1 MSSESM
7 TSSDAGP
14 SGISVETQATSEAFS
29 TTEAIH
35 PPKTTAVTHMGTLS
49 TAWEAHS
56 SAPAVSET
64 ATGTS
69 PIETSP
75 TGGTTMAVTPTPGFA
90 GTTEPQTQPKSS
102 LAPQPQ
108 ETITSQHTTSATE
121 EITVPSEVSTG
132 TRSGVSRTVFIS
144 RSGTSIPVPTRAT
157 VSPGIPMGIN
167 TRLSASPV
175 MAESSPIAMATETIP
190 PEAISQGMLA
200 WGTLATALEPHTL
213 SAVTQGSPPSDVTT
227 SMDRRS
233 EGVSLSSPS
242 SEQDVGSPSSLV
254 PLHAMT
260 SSSAV
265 SSTLPASSPFPS
277 DSVTSPLTAGLPRT
291 HITWGTSSEGVT
303 SSPSGLSQT
312 SVDVWTPSEVSTTT
326 EAIHPSENT
335 AVTHKGTLSSPW
347 ESRSSAPAGS
357 EIATRMSPIKTSSLD
372 GDATASTPTPGLSGT
387 TEPETQPQSSMAPEP
402 QETGTFPHTVSATE
416 DMSISSKVSTESSAG
431 ASRTDVMFSSRTST
445 PGPVQLTVSP
455 DILTE
460 INTRLSTSP
469 VKAESEPITMATE
482 TGPPGTTSQGT
493 LAWDTSDTP
502 SGAQTHSAVTQG
514 SPHSEMTT
522 SGDRVSED
530 ESPASPSSEQDISSP
545 SSLVPSSQVM
555 SLTSSVSP
563 TLPASSPFPSD
574 SVTSPLTAGLPRTHI
589 TWGTSSEGVNSSPSG
604 LSQTSV
610 EIWATPEAST
620 TTNTM
625 PPSENTAVSQVGTLG
640 TSRESHSSAPAG
652 SESATGTSLVKTS
665 SLDGDTMVSTPMPDL
680 SATTEIKAQSMSSQ
694 APEPRETGTSR
705 HTSSAPEE
713 ITVLS
718 ELSTGNSAEAS
729 RTAVISPS
737 RTSIPGPGRPTLS
750 PDIPT
755 GINNRL
761 SISPVIAESSPI
773 SNTTK
778 TVPRPTTSQG
788 SIAWDS
794 SATASWT
801 EMHSVVTQSSPH
813 SDGTTSVDRVSE
825 AMSRRSPSTEQD
837 IRSPSSLE
845 PFHAMTSASAV
856 SPTLPATSP
865 SPPASVT
872 SPLTLSLLRTWGMSS
887 ESMTSSDAGPSGIS
901 VETQATSEAFSTTE
915 AIHPPKTTAV
925 THMGTLSTAWEAH
938 SSAPAVSETAT
949 GTSPIETSPTGGTT
963 MAVTPTPGFSGTTEP
978 QTQPKSSLA
987 PQPQETITS
996 QHTTSATE
1004 EITVPFEVSTGT
1016 RSGVSRTVFISRSG
1030 TSIPVPTRATVSP
1043 GIPMGINTRL
1053 SASPVMA
1060 ESSPI
1065 AMATETIPPEAIS
1078 QGMLAWGTLATALEP
1093 HTLSAVTQ
1101 GSPPSDVTTSMDR
1114 RSEGVSLSS
1123 PSSEQDVGSPSSLVP
1138 LHAMT
1143 SSSAVSST
1151 LPASSPFPSDSVTSP
1166 LTAGLPRTHITWGTS
1181 SEGVTS
1187 SPSGLS
1193 QTSVDVW
1200 TPSEVSTTTEAIHP
1214 SENTA
1219 VTHKGTLSS
1228 PWESRSSAPAG
1239 SEIATRMSPIKTSSL
1254 DGDATASTPTP
1265 GLSGTTE
1272 PETQPQS
1279 SMAPE
1284 PQETGTFPHTVSA
1297 TEDMSIS
1304 SKVSTESSAG
1314 ASRTDVMFSSRTSTP
1329 GPVQLTVSPDIL
1341 TEINTRLST
1350 SPVKAE
1356 SEPITMATETGP
1368 PGTTSQGTLAW
1379 DTSDT
1384 PSGAQTHSAV
1394 TQGSPHSEMTTS
1406 GDRVSEDESPA
1417 SPSSEQDISSPSSL
1431 VPSSQVMSLTS
1442 SVSPTLPASSP
1453 FPSDS
1458 VTSPLTAGLPRTHIT
1473 WGTSSEGVNSS
1484 PSGLSQTSVEIWAT
1498 PEASTTTNTMPPSE
1512 NTAVSQVGTLGTS
1525 RESHSSAPAG
1535 SESATGTS
1543 LVKTSSLDGDTMV
1556 STPMPDL
1563 SATTE
1568 IKAQSMSSQA
1578 PEPRETGT
1586 SRHTSSAPEEITVL
1600 SELSTGNS
1608 AEASRTAVISP
1619 SRTSIPGPGRPTLS
1633 PDIPTGINNRLSIS
1647 PVIAE
1652 SSPISNT
1659 TKTVPRPT
1667 TSQGSIA
1674 WDSSATASWTEMHSV
1689 VTQSS
1694 PHSDGTTSV
1703 DRVSEAM
1710 SRRSPSTEQ
1719 DIRSPSSLEPFH
1731 AMTSASA
1738 VSPTLPATSPS
1749 PPASVTSP
1757 LTLSLLRTWG
1767 MSSESMT
1774 SSDAGPS
1781 GISVETQA
1789 TSEAFST
1796 TEAIHPPKT
1805 TAVTHMGTL
1814 STAWEAHSSAP
1825 AVSETATGTSPI
1837 ETSPTG
1843 GTTMA
1848 VTPTPGF
1855 SGTTEPQTQP
1865 KSSLAPQPQ
1874 ETITSQHTTSATEE
1888 ITVPFEVST
1897 GTRSG
1902 VSRTVFISRSG
1913 TSIPVPTR
1921 ATVSPGIPMG
1931 INTRLSASPVMA
1943 ESSPIA
1949 MATETIP
1956 PEAISQGMLAWGT
1969 LATALEPHTLS
1980 AVTQGSPPSDV
1991 TTSMDRRSEGVS
2003 LSSPSSE
2010 QDVGSPS
2017 SLVPLHAMTS
2027 SSAVSSTLPASSPF
2041 PSDSVT
2047 SPLTAG
2053 LPRTHIT
2060 WGTSSEGV
2068 TSSPSGLSQTSVDV
2082 WTPSEVSTTTE
2093 AIHPSENTAVTHKGT
2108 LSSPWESRSS
2118 APAGSEIATRMS
2130 PIKTSSLDGD
2140 ATASTPTPG
2149 LSGTTEP
2156 ETQPQSSMAPEPQ
2169 ETGTFPHTVSA
2180 TEDMSISSKVSTE
2193 SSAGA
2198 SRTDVMFSSRTS
2210 TPGPVQLTV
2219 SPDILTE
2226 INTRLSTSP
2235 VKAESEPITM
2245 ATETGPPGT
2254 TSQGTLAW
2262 DTSDTP
2268 SGAQTHSAVT
2278 QGSPHSEMTTSGDRV
2293 SEDESPASPSSEQDI
2308 SSPSSLVPSSQVM
2321 SLTSS
2326 VSPTLPAS
2334 SPFPSDSVTSPLT
2347 AGLPRTHITWGTSSE
2362 GVNSSPSGL
2371 SQTSVEIWATPEAST
2386 TTNTMP
2392 PSENTAVSQVG
2403 TLGTSRESHSSAPAG
2418 SESATGTSLVKTSSL
2433 DGDTMVSTP
2442 MPDLSATTEIKA
2454 QSMSSQAPE
2463 PRETGTS
2470 RHTSSAPE
2478 EITVLSELSTG
2489 NSAEASRTAV
2499 ISPSRTSIPGPG
2511 RPTLSPDIPTGINN
2525 RLSISP
2531 VIAESSP
2538 ISNTTKTVPRPT
2550 TSQGSIAWDS
2560 SATASWTEMHS
2571 VVTQSSP
2578 HSDGTT
2584 SVDRVSEAMSRRS
2597 PSTEQDI
2604 RSPSSLEPFHAM
2616 TSASAVSPTLPATS
2630 PSPPASVTSPLT
2642 LSLLRTWGMSSE
2654 SMTSSDAGPSGI
2666 SVETQAT
2673 SEAFSTTEAIHP
2685 PKTTAVTHMGT
2696 LSTAWEAH
2704 SSAPAVS
2711 ETATGTSPIETSPTG
2726 GTTMAVTP
2734 MPRSSGTRETETQSK
2749 SSKVPEP
2756 WETGT
2761 SPYTSSASGDIS
2773 IASKFSTGTSAEASR
2788 TDIMFPS
2795 RASTPGLVQLTMSP
2809 DFPTE
2814 INTML
2819 STSPVMVESEPISM
2833 ATETVPPGAISQDTV
2848 AWGTSATASAAQT
2861 HSAVTQDSP
2870 LSEMTT
2876 SVDRGSE
2883 DESPTSLSSEQD
2895 ISSPSSLVPF
2905 PAMTWSSAVSS
2916 TLPTISPSP
2925 VPVTSPLAPGL
2936 LTHSMRDMSSKGVTS
2951 SSSVLTSTL
2960 VDIQTTSEASTTT
2973 EASHLPE
2980 NTAVTHVGTLTSAWE
2995 SYALASAVSETAI
3008 GTSPVETSSFDV
3020 DATASTTMPELLG
3033 TTETEIQ
3040 SVSSL
3045 APEPRATIMAQHTSS
3060 TPEEITVPSKVS
3072 TVPNADV
3079 PRIPIMS
3086 PSKTSIPGLVQPTMS
3101 PHFSTGIT
3109 TRLSTS
3115 SIMAESAPINLA
3127 TETVPLGATSQGTV
3141 AWDTSPTA
3149 LGAQTHS
3156 AVTQGS
3162 PHSAVTSSVDR
3173 GSEGESRVSP
3183 SSERDI
3189 SSPSSL
3195 VSLPAMTS
3203 SSGVSPMLPP
3213 RSFSPVPGTS
3223 PLTPGLLKI
3232 LSTWSTSSEGVISS
3246 PSGLSQ
3252 TSVEIWATPEAST
3265 TTRSIHLPE
3274 NTAVTHVGTLSYAL
3288 ELHSSAPAGSE
3299 PGTGT
3304 SPIETSS
3311 LPGDAT
3317 ASTPMPGL
3325 SGTTETET
3333 QSMSPLAPETWETV
3347 MSWHTSSA
3355 PEAISILSEV
3365 STGTT
3370 TEAFKTDVISS
3381 SRTSIPF
3388 PVQTTVS
3395 PDIPMEVNTRLSTSP
3410 VMAESEPITMAT
3422 ETVPPGATSQDTV
3435 AWDTTAT
3442 TLGAPTHLAVTQ
3454 GVPHSVVTSS
3464 VDRDYEGESP
3474 TSTSSEQ
3481 DISSPSSLVP
3491 LHAMTSAS
3499 AVSPTLPTSRPS
3511 PLASVTSPPLTTG
3524 LPTIHSTWGTNTE
3537 GVISSPSVLTSML
3550 VDTWATSEA
3559 STPTEAIHLPEY
3571 TAVTHAATLRSA
3583 QESHSSSPASSEP
3596 ATGTSPFETSSIG
3609 QDTTAST
3616 PMPGLLGTTEKE
3628 TVSSSSLAPELWE
3641 LDSFRHTSSAT
3652 EEITVPP
3659 QVSTGSSAE
3668 ASRTDVISHSRT
3680 SIPVPSQPTMSSDI
3694 PMGINT
3700 RLSTSLI
3707 EAESAHIIMATRTV
3721 PPGATSQGTLA
3732 WSTSASAGRS
3742 HIHSAI
3748 TQGSPRSEVTTSM
3761 ERVSENESHTS
3772 PSSEQDIN
3780 SPSSLV
3786 PFHAMTS
3793 TSAVPP
3799 TLPATGPSLVP
3810 VTSPL
3815 TPGLMRT
3822 PSTWGMSSEGVTSSP
3837 SGLTSIS
3844 VVETRATSEYSTA
3857 TEAISHAENTA
3868 MTHTGSLS
3876 STWESHSSGPNG
3888 SEPATGMSP
3897 VETSSLSGDTLAST
3911 QMPGL
3916 SGTTET
3922 EIQSVSSLALEPW
3935 ETSISWH
3942 ISSATEEITVPP
3954 EVSTGTSP
3962 EATRTAIM
3970 SPSRTSIPGPGQAT
3984 VSPDI
3989 PTEIKTRLSTS
4000 PVKAESEP
4008 VTMTTETVPL
4018 DAIPQGTLAWDTS
4031 ATASGAQTHL
4041 VVTQGSPRSEMTAS
4055 VDTGSEDASPT
4066 SPSSEQDISSPSSLM
4081 PLPAMSSISSV
4092 SPTLPATSPSP
4103 PDHVTS
4109 SLTPDLLTIPGTWDM
4124 SLEGVTS
4131 SPSGL
4136 STTLVDIR
4144 TSSEASST
4152 IEAIYLPENTA
4163 VTHVGTLSSV
4173 GDSHSSAPAGSET
4186 ATGTSPVETSS
4197 LRGDATASML
4207 MPGFSG
4213 TTQTVT
4219 LSMSSLALEPWES
4232 GMYPHTSSAPEES
4245 TVPSKVPTGISP
4257 EASRTA
4263 VISPKGT
4270 SIPVPI
4276 WPTISKDFTSRIN
4289 TKLSTSPIVAEA
4301 APKTMVTETVPLEAT
4316 SQGTFPWNTSA
4327 TASGAHMHSGMTQD
4341 STGAEMTTSA
4351 DRGSE
4356 DESRT
4361 SPSSEQ
4367 DISSPFPLVPS
4378 HAMTSASSVSN
4389 TLPASSLFPSDSVTL
4404 PVTTGLLRSH
4414 STWGMSSESVTS
4426 SPSGLSQISVEIQD
4440 TSEASTTAKSIHPP
4454 ENTGG
4459 PHVGT
4464 LSTAWEV
4471 HSSAPAGSTTA
4482 PRMSPIETFSVDG
4495 DTMAP
4500 TPMPGLSG
4508 TMETDTQS
4516 TSPLA
4521 LEMRETIMS
4530 QPTSSAPE
4538 DISIPSEVF
4547 TGTNAEASR
4556 TDIMS
4561 PSRTSV
4567 PGPVL
4572 PTMSPD
4578 IPMEFNTGLST
4589 SSPSV
4594 DIGKVT
4600 IITKKGPASVTSFP
4614 EPKLSVSVS
4623 ERTHHLSTV
4632 MLSSA
4637 ETLSADA
4644 LAPSPSAA
4652 TSGVPGAS
4660 SAAFSAS
4667 PLFWTQPGPR
4677 DALSTVADS
4686 LPSSVSTLFPSLA
4699 STTTDVSTSP
4709 VPQGS
4714 TSSMATP
4721 HTVATNTGTE
4731 GSTAEGPLVVAS
4743 TLETWT
4749 KPVRTSLSSSVDTR
4763 MTEQIH
4769 LGTETRA
4776 SQLPPHSTQL
4786 TRTDGVVERITK
4798 IPNEA
4803 AHGGVAGPVHVHVAP
4818 TSSASPTGLPTDWM
4832 ERAETTSTATLTT
4845 TVSTPASGTWTLLRT
4860 SGKVTSTSTRGA
4872 IISTPDI
4879 SSDVLQM
4886 TASLATIPGAETS
4899 TEVPR
4904 TTPSVFNRGSQTTH
4918 SLVPSSDAENGP
4930 ASPTLAVS
4938 LGEPETTTSRAFHS
4952 AETSLTG
4959 SRATLSVSHSESDS
4973 TPPTATGSEEKV
4985 SLEVP
4990 TLTVFPGVPE
5000 MVTSLVTSPGAE
5012 MSTVISTLT
5021 DSQDEPETNT
5031 SWVTQPGALSG
5042 PSIPVPSVLP
5052 GEPGLVTSMDTSSGA
5067 ETSPTDQT
5075 ATTSP
5080 GEPNA
5085 AASLVTHPGA
5095 QTSSAIPTPA
5105 ISPGVSGVG
5114 ISPVTSYGTETNTT
5128 FTTLTDSP
5136 HEPETTASWVTPPG
5150 TEAISTVATSTVSPG
5165 EPDATALWV
5174 HSTENSTPVSRIT
5187 PNFSQSELDT
5197 ILSMATTPRV
5207 EASSAIP
5214 TVTVSS
5220 GVPATVTSQTTSS
5233 GTDTSTTSSTLTES
5247 LYGSDTTVSL
5257 VTHPAVSNPTVPRTT
5272 PSVSHSES
5280 YSKPSTATSLETEA
5294 SSAVPTTPISPDVPD
5309 MVTSQATSSGTDA
5322 SMVISTLTLSPGEPA
5337 NTVSW
5342 VNHPGA
5348 QTSSSIPTLTVSPGV
5363 SGVGTSLV
5371 TNSEAETST
5380 IFPTL
5385 TDYPHESETALRV
5398 THSSETSTPVS
5409 RITPNFSHSESG
5421 TTLSTA
5427 TTPGAEVSSF
5437 SATTISPGI
5446 PGLVTLVVTSSGV
5459 ETSTTFST
5467 LADSLHE
5474 LEATASWVTFSEKE
5488 ASSAIPTLP
5497 TSYPEEPDTAVS
5509 LVTHS
5514 AETSSTI
5521 PKATPNFSYSE
5532 SDTVH
5537 SIATS
5542 SGAQTSSAI
5551 PTLTISPGVPEVEI
5565 SLATS
5570 SGPETSTTF
5579 TTLTLSP
5586 GQMETIGSWVT
5597 HSETEFSSA
5606 VPTLPAS
5613 PGEPG
5618 TVVSLVT
5625 HPAETS
5631 PTVSRTTPNVS
5642 HSELYTT
5649 YTMATSHGAE
5659 ASSAVPTP
5667 TVPPGVPDMV
5677 TSQVTSSEK
5686 DASTVIPTL
5695 NLSPGEPGT
5704 TASTIIYSEIQTS
5717 SAIPAPPVSSTVPEL
5732 VTSLVTSSGVEASTM
5747 FTTLTD
5753 SPQKAEMTASWVTH
5767 SGTETSSAVPTL
5779 TISPKETNTIVSSVT
5794 HSEETS
5800 PTVPKTTT
5808 VFSKGEP
5815 DTTQSIATS
5824 RGEETSSVVP
5834 TPTISLGAPDMVTSH
5849 VPISETDANMTI
5861 PSLTLSPGE
5870 PATTGLLVTH
5880 PSAKT
5885 STHFPGSTAFPHLPE
5900 TIASLSVQPELEMST
5915 APPVQTVSLGLPETT
5930 SFTTSMTETSRVDL
5944 GPTVSPGVPVETAS
5958 LSTHLG
5964 TDITTISTST
5974 LSPVLLK
5981 TTGLLAT
5988 SPASEASTGGPTL
6001 TAGVLGPVSTPETTG
6016 ESHTLTSWSTEPS
6029 PPVTSVE
6036 LLELSKTVTGDTVT
6050 LIASET
6056 PTPPKTSHRDGS
6068 SPTAILKTTTPETTN
6083 LAATGSGPIMAET
6096 AVTFNTSVA
6105 SPFVPETSPG
6115 MSTLTSLSVTSETTA
6130 APFLMPF
6137 TVNFTITSL
6146 SYTEDMG
6153 NSGSEI
6159 FNATER
6165 HLQHLL
6171 RTLFE
6176 NSSVGSLYDGC
6187 RLTLFRAEKDG
6198 TSTRIDAVCTYR
6210 PDPTGFRLDRERL
6223 YQELSQQTHGITQL
6237 GPYTLDRNSLCVNGY
6252 NHQYWTPTT
6261 STLVTSTF
6269 SPGPSI
6275 SLHPTPSSTAAVV
6288 GPALVPFTLN
6298 FTITNLLC
6306 TPDMRHPGSMKFNST
6321 ERALNRLLGPLFK
6334 NTSIGPRYS
6343 GCRLTLLRTEKGG
6356 TATGVDVI
6364 CTYHPDPMGPGLNRE
6379 ELYQELSQL
6388 TRGVTWLGTY
6398 TLDRDSLYVNGY
6410 NHRYW
6415 NPTTSTPV
6423 TSTLSPESSTSQP
6436 PILSSTGVSLSLVPF
6451 TLNFTITNLR
6461 YTEGMGPPGS
6471 ELFNSVE
6478 RILNPQT
6485 LVPEQQHWAPLLWL
6499 QIDLAQKMQ
6508 NPLGLPFPGD
6518 KVELFRKIFLLELI
6532 KKTTEPEKK
6541 GTATGVD
6548 AVCTHHP
6555 DPMGPKLDREKLY
6568 WELSHQTHG
6577 VTQLG
6582 SFTLD
6587 KNSLYVNGY
6596 THWTSAPTPSGTS
6609 MVPAHFSSSTAAG
6622 PAPVPFTLNFTIIN
6636 LHYTKDM
6643 RPSSAKFNSTESA
6656 LQRLLKP
6663 LFANSSIGPLYIGCR
6678 VTTLRP
6684 ERGGTATGV
6693 DAVCTYRPGPSGL
6706 QLDRERLYW
6715 ELSRQT
6721 HGVTQLGSYILD
6733 RDRLYVNGYTR
6744 SPLTPIPSVP
6754 VISTPSGTSV
6764 APISFS
6770 SSTVSGPDLV
6780 PFTLNFTITNL
6791 RYTESMQFMGSA
6803 KFNEIEKVLQSLLR
6817 PLLKNTSVGPLY
6829 SGCRLT
6835 SLRPEKAGAATRVN
6849 TICSYRPDPA
6859 GRGLDREKL
6868 YWELSRLTRGITWLG
6883 PYTLE
6888 QDSLCV
6894 SGYSHQTPVTAPS
6907 ATGHPLV
6914 PFTLNFTITNLP
6926 YAEDMQPPGS
6936 LKFNTTERS
6945 LQRQLGP
6952 LFQNTSVGPL
6962 YSGCR
6967 LTLLRPEKDG
6977 AATGVDAVCTH
6988 RPDPTG
6994 PGLDRE
7000 RLYQE
7005 LSQLTRGV
7013 TRLGPYTL
7021 DPNSLYI
7028 NGFTHQTRATTP
7040 SSHTQP
7046 ASATTPNT
7054 TGSALVSFTLN
7065 FTITNLHY
7073 TEDMGHPSSLKFNST
7088 KRILQH
7094 QLKLLLSKT
7103 SVGPLYAGCRLAS
7116 LRLEKGG
7123 AATGVDIVCTIHS
7136 DPAGPRLDRER
7147 LYWEL
7152 SRETHGITRL
7162 GPFTLDRDSL
7172 CVNGYTYGAT
7182 APTTTAGEAREELF
7196 TLNFTIDNLR
7206 YSADMGRPGSLKF
7219 NITDTLMQHLLGPL
7233 FQKSSLGTRYTGCKV
7248 TSLRPVKN
7256 GAKTRVNILCTYQQ
7270 HPSSPGLLAKQV
7282 FHELSRQ
7289 TRGITR
7295 LGPYSLDKDSLY
7307 LNGYNERGPDEPPT
7321 TPEAATTFLPSSSS
7335 PVQPEATT
7343 AMGHNLKTFTLNL
7356 TISNL
7361 QYSTDMSH
7369 SSATF
7374 NSTKRTLQ
7382 HLLGSLFQK
7391 SSLGPF
7397 YSGCRLISFRP
7408 EKDGVATH
7416 VNAICTY
7423 HHDPMGYR
7431 LDREQLYW
7439 ELSQLTHGV
7448 TQMGIYTLVRDSLFV
7463 NGYAPQNLS
7472 IQNEYQLN
7480 FRILNWNLSNSDPA
7494 SLEYTTLLR
7503 DIQDKVTKLYRS
7515 SQLQDIFRSCLVTN
7529 LTMKVESTAHL
7540 PTDRPTSIPTSQHF
7554 QLNFTV
7560 TNLLY
7565 SQDLSQPNTTK
7576 HQRNKRSIK
7585 NALNQLFQNSS
7596 MKSYFSDCQVLA
7608 FRSVPDSN
7616 HTGVD
7621 SICNFSPLARRL
7633 DRIAI
7638 YEEFLRLTQN
7648 GTQLQNFTLDRNSV
7662 LVDGYS
7668 PNRNDVLTENS
7679 DLPFWAII
7687 LICLAGLLVLITCL
7701 ICCFLVTIRL
7711 RKKEGDYEVQ
7721 QHSLGYYLPHL
7732 DLKLQ

>member
-1 MSSESM
+1 MRSAPVTPAEVGAAGNPSTLGATRLPSKTVSSTYPETSSRETPDSGGQRSPGLPRSNTEHHFASPELGSEGDTTLTPSVSLLSPASDLGDKVPGSSTSSVQTVTSSM
-7 TSSDAGP
+7 TTGIPGSPERTEPNSAVTFPITASNPVASAGRVRSATSALARPSPSGEETAGSVLPLSTSPETPDPPSLPAARTSASEPSGGPGTLSITSVSGMKTSFSPSPSSASEETNTLLFTTGEDSKKPLNPSVSPPETSVSRDKTTLTFTSVPTQALSAVDSWATRSGEYHSSHIANAFRTTNSTSIAQSANATLPKTSRLTRTPAFISAAAVSQTNTALHSNAWPETSPKFATRSPPARSTVSATAPLLSAAGVVPGFSSLKTSSVEGVSVWQPSTDNPRGPATVPSGPSTRMQPTERNGGERKSGTTHPPIGTASPPETSTHASLAKESRWVSTSASQSTGASSSRTVRRTSHLAGP
-14 SGISVETQATSEAFS
+14 LSGAPYDLSSGGLTVSGDETS
-29 TTEAIH
+29 
-35 PPKTTAVTHMGTLS
+35 PPLAPETTAVHSPDNSSSSAASVAPVPVATTFLAQKVTASTVAGTAEASKWDMPISSRTSSSLSNSPASADTGRGVSVPLATPSSAPSVEPSEESVATSGTRPEPTDSSGVLLREVQTSPEHHMPLVSPSVKATMAVSIAKMETDEISYSSGSPPVMSLPGKISTSGTRASATYIPPPDPMVTRSAQVSSSHLVKELRTTDTYARTESTSPAAHAGSPQIPKTPSPTSPDTMAGASTDTAERFTGSQGTDLAEKSPGFGTRSTLGPVSVVASASPPSGSSTLELTSDASGESLTLS
-49 TAWEAHS
+49 TSNES
-56 SAPAVSET
+56 
-64 ATGTS
+64 
-69 PIETSP
+69 
-75 TGGTTMAVTPTPGFA
+75 
-90 GTTEPQTQPKSS
+90 
-102 LAPQPQ
+102 
-108 ETITSQHTTSATE
+108 TITSWLRALSTSLPMVTWLSTSSTE
-121 EITVPSEVSTG
+121 ESTLNA
-132 TRSGVSRTVFIS
+132 
-144 RSGTSIPVPTRAT
+144 PDA
-157 VSPGIPMGIN
+157 
-167 TRLSASPV
+167 
-175 MAESSPIAMATETIP
+175 
-190 PEAISQGMLA
+190 
-200 WGTLATALEPHTL
+200 
-213 SAVTQGSPPSDVTT
+213 
-227 SMDRRS
+227 
-233 EGVSLSSPS
+233 SSPS
-242 SEQDVGSPSSLV
+242 SSKTFATFTPSVPSHELADPGVDTTVLQNTDSTTVGTSGDLTPPTTTASHQLSMSPSASLIHSPSDTTTVAITASGMRDSTDVSSSRFPGLSSTEAGQSSSRPLPITSPSTEPTSPAALTTSTPKRRLTSEATRPAGSVSQDETSSPPRQTAEVQSLAAMVSSVETSRGVAQTSDRGKTTVNLRTSLV
-254 PLHAMT
+254 AQWNSSLPLTH
-260 SSSAV
+260 
-265 SSTLPASSPFPS
+265 STVGVPASSEATTPERQRGPWS
-277 DSVTSPLTAGLPRT
+277 ESSVT
-291 HITWGTSSEGVT
+291 
-303 SSPSGLSQT
+303 
-312 SVDVWTPSEVSTTT
+312 T
-326 EAIHPSENT
+326 ER
-335 AVTHKGTLSSPW
+335 VG
-347 ESRSSAPAGS
+347 
-357 EIATRMSPIKTSSLD
+357 
-372 GDATASTPTPGLSGT
+372 
-387 TEPETQPQSSMAPEP
+387 PEP
-402 QETGTFPHTVSATE
+402 
-416 DMSISSKVSTESSAG
+416 SSSV
-431 ASRTDVMFSSRTST
+431 
-445 PGPVQLTVSP
+445 
-455 DILTE
+455 
-460 INTRLSTSP
+460 
-469 VKAESEPITMATE
+469 
-482 TGPPGTTSQGT
+482 
-493 LAWDTSDTP
+493 
-502 SGAQTHSAVTQG
+502 
-514 SPHSEMTT
+514 
-522 SGDRVSED
+522 
-530 ESPASPSSEQDISSP
+530 
-545 SSLVPSSQVM
+545 
-555 SLTSSVSP
+555 SSVSP
-563 TLPASSPFPSD
+563 EVTTALDSAPTMPETVGSTSSVPKFREITTEKASASSLA
-574 SVTSPLTAGLPRTHI
+574 SVLLG
-589 TWGTSSEGVNSSPSG
+589 GSSP
-604 LSQTSV
+604 
-610 EIWATPEAST
+610 
-620 TTNTM
+620 
-625 PPSENTAVSQVGTLG
+625 
-640 TSRESHSSAPAG
+640 
-652 SESATGTSLVKTS
+652 
-665 SLDGDTMVSTPMPDL
+665 
-680 SATTEIKAQSMSSQ
+680 
-694 APEPRETGTSR
+694 
-705 HTSSAPEE
+705 
-713 ITVLS
+713 
-718 ELSTGNSAEAS
+718 
-729 RTAVISPS
+729 
-737 RTSIPGPGRPTLS
+737 
-750 PDIPT
+750 
-755 GINNRL
+755 
-761 SISPVIAESSPI
+761 
-773 SNTTK
+773 
-778 TVPRPTTSQG
+778 
-788 SIAWDS
+788 
-794 SATASWT
+794 
-801 EMHSVVTQSSPH
+801 
-813 SDGTTSVDRVSE
+813 
-825 AMSRRSPSTEQD
+825 
-837 IRSPSSLE
+837 
-845 PFHAMTSASAV
+845 
-856 SPTLPATSP
+856 P
-865 SPPASVT
+865 SPP
-872 SPLTLSLLRTWGMSS
+872 
-887 ESMTSSDAGPSGIS
+887 
-901 VETQATSEAFSTTE
+901 EA
-915 AIHPPKTTAV
+915 
-925 THMGTLSTAWEAH
+925 
-938 SSAPAVSETAT
+938 
-949 GTSPIETSPTGGTT
+949 
-963 MAVTPTPGFSGTTEP
+963 
-978 QTQPKSSLA
+978 
-987 PQPQETITS
+987 
-996 QHTTSATE
+996 
-1004 EITVPFEVSTGT
+1004 
-1016 RSGVSRTVFISRSG
+1016 
-1030 TSIPVPTRATVSP
+1030 
-1043 GIPMGINTRL
+1043 
-1053 SASPVMA
+1053 
-1060 ESSPI
+1060 
-1065 AMATETIPPEAIS
+1065 
-1078 QGMLAWGTLATALEP
+1078 
-1093 HTLSAVTQ
+1093 
-1101 GSPPSDVTTSMDR
+1101 
-1114 RSEGVSLSS
+1114 
-1123 PSSEQDVGSPSSLVP
+1123 PSS
-1138 LHAMT
+1138 
-1143 SSSAVSST
+1143 
-1151 LPASSPFPSDSVTSP
+1151 
-1166 LTAGLPRTHITWGTS
+1166 
-1181 SEGVTS
+1181 
-1187 SPSGLS
+1187 
-1193 QTSVDVW
+1193 
-1200 TPSEVSTTTEAIHP
+1200 
-1214 SENTA
+1214 
-1219 VTHKGTLSS
+1219 
-1228 PWESRSSAPAG
+1228 
-1239 SEIATRMSPIKTSSL
+1239 
-1254 DGDATASTPTP
+1254 
-1265 GLSGTTE
+1265 
-1272 PETQPQS
+1272 
-1279 SMAPE
+1279 
-1284 PQETGTFPHTVSA
+1284 
-1297 TEDMSIS
+1297 
-1304 SKVSTESSAG
+1304 
-1314 ASRTDVMFSSRTSTP
+1314 
-1329 GPVQLTVSPDIL
+1329 
-1341 TEINTRLST
+1341 
-1350 SPVKAE
+1350 
-1356 SEPITMATETGP
+1356 
-1368 PGTTSQGTLAW
+1368 
-1379 DTSDT
+1379 
-1384 PSGAQTHSAV
+1384 
-1394 TQGSPHSEMTTS
+1394 
-1406 GDRVSEDESPA
+1406 
-1417 SPSSEQDISSPSSL
+1417 
-1431 VPSSQVMSLTS
+1431 
-1442 SVSPTLPASSP
+1442 
-1453 FPSDS
+1453 
-1458 VTSPLTAGLPRTHIT
+1458 
-1473 WGTSSEGVNSS
+1473 
-1484 PSGLSQTSVEIWAT
+1484 
-1498 PEASTTTNTMPPSE
+1498 
-1512 NTAVSQVGTLGTS
+1512 VGT
-1525 RESHSSAPAG
+1525 
-1535 SESATGTS
+1535 
-1543 LVKTSSLDGDTMV
+1543 
-1556 STPMPDL
+1556 
-1563 SATTE
+1563 
-1568 IKAQSMSSQA
+1568 
-1578 PEPRETGT
+1578 
-1586 SRHTSSAPEEITVL
+1586 
-1600 SELSTGNS
+1600 
-1608 AEASRTAVISP
+1608 
-1619 SRTSIPGPGRPTLS
+1619 
-1633 PDIPTGINNRLSIS
+1633 
-1647 PVIAE
+1647 
-1652 SSPISNT
+1652 
-1659 TKTVPRPT
+1659 
-1667 TSQGSIA
+1667 
-1674 WDSSATASWTEMHSV
+1674 
-1689 VTQSS
+1689 
-1694 PHSDGTTSV
+1694 
-1703 DRVSEAM
+1703 
-1710 SRRSPSTEQ
+1710 
-1719 DIRSPSSLEPFH
+1719 
-1731 AMTSASA
+1731 
-1738 VSPTLPATSPS
+1738 
-1749 PPASVTSP
+1749 
-1757 LTLSLLRTWG
+1757 
-1767 MSSESMT
+1767 
-1774 SSDAGPS
+1774 
-1781 GISVETQA
+1781 
-1789 TSEAFST
+1789 
-1796 TEAIHPPKT
+1796 
-1805 TAVTHMGTL
+1805 
-1814 STAWEAHSSAP
+1814 
-1825 AVSETATGTSPI
+1825 
-1837 ETSPTG
+1837 
-1843 GTTMA
+1843 
-1848 VTPTPGF
+1848 
-1855 SGTTEPQTQP
+1855 
-1865 KSSLAPQPQ
+1865 
-1874 ETITSQHTTSATEE
+1874 
-1888 ITVPFEVST
+1888 
-1897 GTRSG
+1897 
-1902 VSRTVFISRSG
+1902 
-1913 TSIPVPTR
+1913 
-1921 ATVSPGIPMG
+1921 
-1931 INTRLSASPVMA
+1931 
-1943 ESSPIA
+1943 
-1949 MATETIP
+1949 
-1956 PEAISQGMLAWGT
+1956 
-1969 LATALEPHTLS
+1969 
-1980 AVTQGSPPSDV
+1980 
-1991 TTSMDRRSEGVS
+1991 
-2003 LSSPSSE
+2003 
-2010 QDVGSPS
+2010 
-2017 SLVPLHAMTS
+2017 
-2027 SSAVSSTLPASSPF
+2027 
-2041 PSDSVT
+2041 
-2047 SPLTAG
+2047 
-2053 LPRTHIT
+2053 
-2060 WGTSSEGV
+2060 
-2068 TSSPSGLSQTSVDV
+2068 
-2082 WTPSEVSTTTE
+2082 
-2093 AIHPSENTAVTHKGT
+2093 
-2108 LSSPWESRSS
+2108 
-2118 APAGSEIATRMS
+2118 
-2130 PIKTSSLDGD
+2130 
-2140 ATASTPTPG
+2140 
-2149 LSGTTEP
+2149 
-2156 ETQPQSSMAPEPQ
+2156 
-2169 ETGTFPHTVSA
+2169 
-2180 TEDMSISSKVSTE
+2180 
-2193 SSAGA
+2193 
-2198 SRTDVMFSSRTS
+2198 
-2210 TPGPVQLTV
+2210 
-2219 SPDILTE
+2219 
-2226 INTRLSTSP
+2226 
-2235 VKAESEPITM
+2235 
-2245 ATETGPPGT
+2245 
-2254 TSQGTLAW
+2254 
-2262 DTSDTP
+2262 
-2268 SGAQTHSAVT
+2268 
-2278 QGSPHSEMTTSGDRV
+2278 
-2293 SEDESPASPSSEQDI
+2293 
-2308 SSPSSLVPSSQVM
+2308 
-2321 SLTSS
+2321 
-2326 VSPTLPAS
+2326 
-2334 SPFPSDSVTSPLT
+2334 
-2347 AGLPRTHITWGTSSE
+2347 
-2362 GVNSSPSGL
+2362 
-2371 SQTSVEIWATPEAST
+2371 
-2386 TTNTMP
+2386 
-2392 PSENTAVSQVG
+2392 
-2403 TLGTSRESHSSAPAG
+2403 
-2418 SESATGTSLVKTSSL
+2418 
-2433 DGDTMVSTP
+2433 
-2442 MPDLSATTEIKA
+2442 
-2454 QSMSSQAPE
+2454 
-2463 PRETGTS
+2463 
-2470 RHTSSAPE
+2470 
-2478 EITVLSELSTG
+2478 
-2489 NSAEASRTAV
+2489 
-2499 ISPSRTSIPGPG
+2499 
-2511 RPTLSPDIPTGINN
+2511 
-2525 RLSISP
+2525 
-2531 VIAESSP
+2531 
-2538 ISNTTKTVPRPT
+2538 
-2550 TSQGSIAWDS
+2550 
-2560 SATASWTEMHS
+2560 
-2571 VVTQSSP
+2571 
-2578 HSDGTT
+2578 
-2584 SVDRVSEAMSRRS
+2584 
-2597 PSTEQDI
+2597 
-2604 RSPSSLEPFHAM
+2604 
-2616 TSASAVSPTLPATS
+2616 
-2630 PSPPASVTSPLT
+2630 
-2642 LSLLRTWGMSSE
+2642 
-2654 SMTSSDAGPSGI
+2654 
-2666 SVETQAT
+2666 
-2673 SEAFSTTEAIHP
+2673 
-2685 PKTTAVTHMGT
+2685 
-2696 LSTAWEAH
+2696 
-2704 SSAPAVS
+2704 
-2711 ETATGTSPIETSPTG
+2711 
-2726 GTTMAVTP
+2726 
-2734 MPRSSGTRETETQSK
+2734 
-2749 SSKVPEP
+2749 
-2756 WETGT
+2756 
-2761 SPYTSSASGDIS
+2761 
-2773 IASKFSTGTSAEASR
+2773 
-2788 TDIMFPS
+2788 
-2795 RASTPGLVQLTMSP
+2795 
-2809 DFPTE
+2809 
-2814 INTML
+2814 
-2819 STSPVMVESEPISM
+2819 
-2833 ATETVPPGAISQDTV
+2833 
-2848 AWGTSATASAAQT
+2848 
-2861 HSAVTQDSP
+2861 
-2870 LSEMTT
+2870 
-2876 SVDRGSE
+2876 
-2883 DESPTSLSSEQD
+2883 
-2895 ISSPSSLVPF
+2895 
-2905 PAMTWSSAVSS
+2905 
-2916 TLPTISPSP
+2916 
-2925 VPVTSPLAPGL
+2925 
-2936 LTHSMRDMSSKGVTS
+2936 
-2951 SSSVLTSTL
+2951 
-2960 VDIQTTSEASTTT
+2960 
-2973 EASHLPE
+2973 
-2980 NTAVTHVGTLTSAWE
+2980 
-2995 SYALASAVSETAI
+2995 
-3008 GTSPVETSSFDV
+3008 
-3020 DATASTTMPELLG
+3020 
-3033 TTETEIQ
+3033 
-3040 SVSSL
+3040 
-3045 APEPRATIMAQHTSS
+3045 
-3060 TPEEITVPSKVS
+3060 
-3072 TVPNADV
+3072 
-3079 PRIPIMS
+3079 
-3086 PSKTSIPGLVQPTMS
+3086 
-3101 PHFSTGIT
+3101 
-3109 TRLSTS
+3109 
-3115 SIMAESAPINLA
+3115 
-3127 TETVPLGATSQGTV
+3127 
-3141 AWDTSPTA
+3141 
-3149 LGAQTHS
+3149 
-3156 AVTQGS
+3156 
-3162 PHSAVTSSVDR
+3162 
-3173 GSEGESRVSP
+3173 GE
-3183 SSERDI
+3183 
-3189 SSPSSL
+3189 
-3195 VSLPAMTS
+3195 
-3203 SSGVSPMLPP
+3203 
-3213 RSFSPVPGTS
+3213 
-3223 PLTPGLLKI
+3223 
-3232 LSTWSTSSEGVISS
+3232 
-3246 PSGLSQ
+3246 
-3252 TSVEIWATPEAST
+3252 
-3265 TTRSIHLPE
+3265 
-3274 NTAVTHVGTLSYAL
+3274 
-3288 ELHSSAPAGSE
+3288 
-3299 PGTGT
+3299 GTGT
-3304 SPIETSS
+3304 SPLMSR
-3311 LPGDAT
+3311 
-3317 ASTPMPGL
+3317 AS
-3325 SGTTETET
+3325 
-3333 QSMSPLAPETWETV
+3333 
-3347 MSWHTSSA
+3347 
-3355 PEAISILSEV
+3355 
-3365 STGTT
+3365 
-3370 TEAFKTDVISS
+3370 SS
-3381 SRTSIPF
+3381 SRREI
-3388 PVQTTVS
+3388 
-3395 PDIPMEVNTRLSTSP
+3395 D
-3410 VMAESEPITMAT
+3410 
-3422 ETVPPGATSQDTV
+3422 
-3435 AWDTTAT
+3435 
-3442 TLGAPTHLAVTQ
+3442 
-3454 GVPHSVVTSS
+3454 SS
-3464 VDRDYEGESP
+3464 AY
-3474 TSTSSEQ
+3474 
-3481 DISSPSSLVP
+3481 
-3491 LHAMTSAS
+3491 
-3499 AVSPTLPTSRPS
+3499 
-3511 PLASVTSPPLTTG
+3511 
-3524 LPTIHSTWGTNTE
+3524 
-3537 GVISSPSVLTSML
+3537 
-3550 VDTWATSEA
+3550 
-3559 STPTEAIHLPEY
+3559 
-3571 TAVTHAATLRSA
+3571 
-3583 QESHSSSPASSEP
+3583 
-3596 ATGTSPFETSSIG
+3596 
-3609 QDTTAST
+3609 
-3616 PMPGLLGTTEKE
+3616 
-3628 TVSSSSLAPELWE
+3628 SSSS
-3641 LDSFRHTSSAT
+3641 
-3652 EEITVPP
+3652 
-3659 QVSTGSSAE
+3659 
-3668 ASRTDVISHSRT
+3668 ISHSAD
-3680 SIPVPSQPTMSSDI
+3680 SFDPSARGVTGASPLDPTASSWI
-3694 PMGINT
+3694 S
-3700 RLSTSLI
+3700 STALTDFQ
-3707 EAESAHIIMATRTV
+3707 AQ
-3721 PPGATSQGTLA
+3721 TSQ
-3732 WSTSASAGRS
+3732 
-3742 HIHSAI
+3742 
-3748 TQGSPRSEVTTSM
+3748 
-3761 ERVSENESHTS
+3761 TS
-3772 PSSEQDIN
+3772 PK
-3780 SPSSLV
+3780 
-3786 PFHAMTS
+3786 
-3793 TSAVPP
+3793 
-3799 TLPATGPSLVP
+3799 TLS
-3810 VTSPL
+3810 
-3815 TPGLMRT
+3815 
-3822 PSTWGMSSEGVTSSP
+3822 
-3837 SGLTSIS
+3837 
-3844 VVETRATSEYSTA
+3844 
-3857 TEAISHAENTA
+3857 
-3868 MTHTGSLS
+3868 
-3876 STWESHSSGPNG
+3876 SSGPEHTSLG
-3888 SEPATGMSP
+3888 EETGLAR
-3897 VETSSLSGDTLAST
+3897 TSS
-3911 QMPGL
+3911 
-3916 SGTTET
+3916 GTF
-3922 EIQSVSSLALEPW
+3922 
-3935 ETSISWH
+3935 
-3942 ISSATEEITVPP
+3942 
-3954 EVSTGTSP
+3954 
-3962 EATRTAIM
+3962 
-3970 SPSRTSIPGPGQAT
+3970 
-3984 VSPDI
+3984 
-3989 PTEIKTRLSTS
+3989 
-4000 PVKAESEP
+4000 
-4008 VTMTTETVPL
+4008 
-4018 DAIPQGTLAWDTS
+4018 
-4031 ATASGAQTHL
+4031 
-4041 VVTQGSPRSEMTAS
+4041 
-4055 VDTGSEDASPT
+4055 
-4066 SPSSEQDISSPSSLM
+4066 
-4081 PLPAMSSISSV
+4081 
-4092 SPTLPATSPSP
+4092 
-4103 PDHVTS
+4103 
-4109 SLTPDLLTIPGTWDM
+4109 
-4124 SLEGVTS
+4124 
-4131 SPSGL
+4131 
-4136 STTLVDIR
+4136 
-4144 TSSEASST
+4144 TSSEAKGEPSWTSVSVPS
-4152 IEAIYLPENTA
+4152 EAPPDRGTDGTVVS
-4163 VTHVGTLSSV
+4163 VTHFPTYESSSWLNSDPSTPV
-4173 GDSHSSAPAGSET
+4173 TVVDSAGPQE
-4186 ATGTSPVETSS
+4186 
-4197 LRGDATASML
+4197 
-4207 MPGFSG
+4207 
-4213 TTQTVT
+4213 
-4219 LSMSSLALEPWES
+4219 
-4232 GMYPHTSSAPEES
+4232 
-4245 TVPSKVPTGISP
+4245 
-4257 EASRTA
+4257 
-4263 VISPKGT
+4263 
-4270 SIPVPI
+4270 
-4276 WPTISKDFTSRIN
+4276 
-4289 TKLSTSPIVAEA
+4289 
-4301 APKTMVTETVPLEAT
+4301 
-4316 SQGTFPWNTSA
+4316 
-4327 TASGAHMHSGMTQD
+4327 
-4341 STGAEMTTSA
+4341 
-4351 DRGSE
+4351 
-4356 DESRT
+4356 
-4361 SPSSEQ
+4361 
-4367 DISSPFPLVPS
+4367 
-4378 HAMTSASSVSN
+4378 
-4389 TLPASSLFPSDSVTL
+4389 
-4404 PVTTGLLRSH
+4404 PVTTTTGELSEGMYGGTTW
-4414 STWGMSSESVTS
+4414 STGDPMSLVT
-4426 SPSGLSQISVEIQD
+4426 
-4440 TSEASTTAKSIHPP
+4440 
-4454 ENTGG
+4454 
-4459 PHVGT
+4459 VGS
-4464 LSTAWEV
+4464 L
-4471 HSSAPAGSTTA
+4471 
-4482 PRMSPIETFSVDG
+4482 
-4495 DTMAP
+4495 
-4500 TPMPGLSG
+4500 
-4508 TMETDTQS
+4508 
-4516 TSPLA
+4516 
-4521 LEMRETIMS
+4521 
-4530 QPTSSAPE
+4530 
-4538 DISIPSEVF
+4538 
-4547 TGTNAEASR
+4547 
-4556 TDIMS
+4556 
-4561 PSRTSV
+4561 
-4567 PGPVL
+4567 
-4572 PTMSPD
+4572 
-4578 IPMEFNTGLST
+4578 
-4589 SSPSV
+4589 
-4594 DIGKVT
+4594 
-4600 IITKKGPASVTSFP
+4600 GPASITSFP

-4637 ETLSADA
+4637 ETLSADT

-4686 LPSSVSTLFPSLA
+4686 LPSTVSTPFASSA

-4714 TSSMATP
+4714 TSSTATP

-4803 AHGGVAGPVHVHVAP
+4803 AHGGVTGPVHVHVAP

-4832 ERAETTSTATLTT
+4832 ERAETTALKTTSTATLTT

-4860 SGKVTSTSTRGA
+4860 SGKVTSTSTRGT

-4904 TTPSVFNRGSQTTH
+4904 TTPSVFNRGSQTTP

-4959 SRATLSVSHSESDS
+4959 SRATLSVSRSESDS
-4973 TPPTATGSEEKV
+4973 TPPTATGSGEKV
-4985 SLEVP
+4985 SLAVP

-5042 PSIPVPSVLP
+5042 SSIPVPSILP
-5052 GEPGLVTSMDTSSGA
+5052 GEPGLVTSVDTSSGA

-5095 QTSSAIPTPA
+5095 QTSLAFPTPA

-5114 ISPVTSYGTETNTT
+5114 ISPVTSSGAETNTT

-5247 LYGSDTTVSL
+5247 LHGSDTTVSL
-5257 VTHPAVSNPTVPRTT
+5257 VTHPAVSSPTVPRTT

-5294 SSAVPTTPISPDVPD
+5294 SSPVPTTPISPDVPD

-5322 SMVISTLTLSPGEPA
+5322 SMVISPLTLSPGEPA

-5348 QTSSSIPTLTVSPGV
+5348 QTSSSIPTPTISPGV

-5371 TNSEAETST
+5371 TNSEAETSM

-5421 TTLSTA
+5421 ITLSTA

-5446 PGLVTLVVTSSGV
+5446 PRLVTLVVTSSGV

-5509 LVTHS
+5509 LVTHP

-5532 SDTVH
+5532 SDTIH

-5586 GQMETIGSWVT
+5586 GQMETTGSWVT

-5613 PGEPG
+5613 PGEPD

-5631 PTVSRTTPNVS
+5631 PTVSKTTPNVS

-5717 SAIPAPPVSSTVPEL
+5717 SAIPAPTVSSTVPEL
-5732 VTSLVTSSGVEASTM
+5732 VTSLVTSSGVEVSTM

-5779 TISPKETNTIVSSVT
+5779 TISPKETNTTVSSVT

-5800 PTVPKTTT
+5800 PTVPKTTP

-5834 TPTISLGAPDMVTSH
+5834 TVSLGAPNMVTSH
-5849 VPISETDANMTI
+5849 VPASETDANMTI

-5900 TIASLSVQPELEMST
+5900 TIASLSIQPELEMST
-5915 APPVQTVSLGLPETT
+5915 APPVRTVSLGLPETT

-5944 GPTVSPGVPVETAS
+5944 SPTVSPGVPVETAS

-6001 TAGVLGPVSTPETTG
+6001 TAGVLGPVSIPETTG

-6096 AVTFNTSVA
+6096 AATFNTSVA

-6130 APFLMPF
+6130 APFLIPF

-6146 SYTEDMG
+6146 HYTEDMG

-6210 PDPTGFRLDRERL
+6210 PDPTGFRLDREQL

-6275 SLHPTPSSTAAVV
+6275 SLPPTPSSTVV

-6298 FTITNLLC
+6298 FTVTNLLC

-6388 TRGVTWLGTY
+6388 THGVTWLGTY

-6423 TSTLSPESSTSQP
+6423 TSTFSPESSTSQP

-6478 RILNPQT
+6478 RILNRLLKPLFQNSSIGPLYYGCRLT
-6485 LVPEQQHWAPLLWL
+6485 LL
-6499 QIDLAQKMQ
+6499 
-6508 NPLGLPFPGD
+6508 
-6518 KVELFRKIFLLELI
+6518 R
-6532 KKTTEPEKK
+6532 PEKK

-6596 THWTSAPTPSGTS
+6596 THWTSAPTPSAPVTPVHFPGTS

-6643 RPSSAKFNSTESA
+6643 QPSSAKFNSTESA

-6791 RYTESMQFMGSA
+6791 RYTENMQLMGSA

-6817 PLLKNTSVGPLY
+6817 PLFKNTSVGPLY

-6888 QDSLCV
+6888 QDSLFV
-6894 SGYSHQTPVTAPS
+6894 SGYTHQTPVTAPS

-6914 PFTLNFTITNLP
+6914 PFTLNFTITNLH

-7028 NGFTHQTRATTP
+7028 NGFAHQTRATTP

-7054 TGSALVSFTLN
+7054 TGPALVSFTLN

-7123 AATGVDIVCTIHS
+7123 TATGVDIVCTVHS
-7136 DPAGPRLDRER
+7136 DPVGPRLDRER

-7172 CVNGYTYGAT
+7172 CVNGYTYGVT

-7248 TSLRPVKN
+7248 TSLRSVKN
-7256 GAKTRVNILCTYQQ
+7256 GAKTRVNILCTYRQ

-7321 TPEAATTFLPSSSS
+7321 T
-7335 PVQPEATT
+7335 
-7343 AMGHNLKTFTLNL
+7343 MGHNLKTFTLNL

-7397 YSGCRLISFRP
+7397 YSGCRLISLRP

-7448 TQMGIYTLVRDSLFV
+7448 TQMGIYTLVRDSLLV

-7503 DIQDKVTKLYRS
+7503 DIQDKVTKLYRG

-7529 LTMKVESTAHL
+7529 LTLDSMLVTIKALFSSNVDPSMVKQVFLDKTLNVSSHWLGATYQLADLHVTEVESTAHL
-7540 PTDRPTSIPTSQHF
+7540 PTDKPTSSPTSQHF

-7576 HQRNKRSIK
+7576 HQRNKRSIE
-7585 NALNQLFQNSS
+7585 NALNQLFRNSS
-7596 MKSYFSDCQVLA
+7596 LKSYFSDCQVLA

-7633 DRIAI
+7633 DKIAI
-7638 YEEFLRLTQN
+7638 YEEFLRLTRN

-7721 QHSLGYYLPHL
+7721 QQSLGYYLPHL

>member
-1 MSSESM
+1 MGWEGPAPRGCQRRHLLVLAVSLLLTCGPDLGGKVPGSSTSSVQTVTSSTTTGIPGSPERTEPNSAVTFPIMASNPAASAGRVRSATSTLARPSPPGEETAGSVLPLSTSPETPDPPSLPAAGTLASEPSGGPGTLSITSVSGMKTSFSPSPSSASEETNTLLFTTGEDSKKPLNPSVSPPETSVSRDKTTLGFTSVPTQALSAVDSWATRSGEYHSSHIANAFRTTNSTSIAQSANATLPKTSQLMRTPAFISAAAMSQTNTVLHSNAWPETSPKSATRSPPARSTVSATAPLSAASVVPGFSSLKTSSTEGVSVWQPSTDNPRGPATVPSGPSTRMQPTEGNGGERKSGTTHPPIGTASPPETSTHASLAKESRWVSTSASQSTGASSSRTVRRASHLAGPLSGAPYDLSSGGLTVSGDETSPPLAPETTAVHSPDNLSSSAASVAPVPVATTFFAQKVTVSTVAGTAEASKWDMPISSRTSSSLSNSPASADTGRGVSVPLATPSSAPSVEPSEESVATSGTRPEPTDSPGVLLREVQTSPESHTPLVSPSVKATTAVSIAKMETDEISYSSGLPPVMSLPGKIGTSGTRASATYVPPLDPMVTRSAQVSSSPLVKELRTTDTYARTESASPAAHAGSPQIPRTPSPTSPDTMAGASTDTAERFTGSQGTDLAEKSPGFGTRSTLGPVSVVASASPPSGSSTLELTSDASGESLTLSTSNESTITSWLRALSTSLPMVTWLSTSSTEERALNAPDASSPSSSKTFATFTPSVPSHELADPGVDTTVLQNTDSTTISRPLQHRNRAELISAPPHYLSIDRAHIPSSTDHLNTQEKTHIRGNKTSRLRVSRRDELTPKADCRGPQEPVTTTTGELSEGAYGGTTWSTGDPMSLVTVGRLGLPTRSPGTSEDILNPSSKELSSSHKTRITVGTSPRKTPKETAPVDTTVGLATLQSLNTGSVSTKLLPLPTGNTMTAESSTEMAVVTNNISHSTHPAEAWASTYSGTPEGTSQSRGTMSSFHPESTSVGATGKVQKVSSGLTSKTTEVDLSTRFGSTEGTAVDTHFPLS
-7 TSSDAGP
+7 TSSTGLQD
-14 SGISVETQATSEAFS
+14 SATSLVISKVATGSVADKSELKTMPWVSTVVIPSTAFS
-29 TTEAIH
+29 TKAMAVEQQTGGSVGKAYSSGPWPKQIPGSDPMSSASPVKPDTATTTLTTHIPPTGPWTSDRSEGSATISLTSMAKETTGSSIYATSPLVGPNSESITGLETTEMASPPGVPSVTSYPTELTSKGGALTLVIITSSPRGARSVSTMMTSPERKSRATGSTQAPGTSPWTVTDTAVQSHVTGLPKVSSTGKTLSSSAVATGTAEQQTSVSVGEAYSSAITRSDKTTGSDLIHGASLEATDTLHLTSREQTTSATLTFKSQAITSPNNDASGGKMNSSPSGVFPSMESKTLVAVTSVTTSKAASMTEQLSQTSFPAEASMMSTTTAPPPRVITTITTMGTNSVLTTMSNPERRESTMDSTLATETSTSAMEH
-35 PPKTTAVTHMGTLS
+35 PSTWSSTTASAPTSGSSAMKDITSILKVTGYPKTTSAMGTTSSLASSTESGSLS
-49 TAWEAHS
+49 TPHGIMT
-56 SAPAVSET
+56 V
-64 ATGTS
+64 TGTS
-69 PIETSP
+69 PASPSSHASAEDMRSTNMRTLIPSDTTASMPISTSGIEKMSTLLPDISDTSWTTSKRNMEVLPGSMAFTDHPNTKTDPNILLSVSLPDSLPIHDWTTGKPVSPATTTTSTPQGDTTQKFNVMNMIRP
-75 TGGTTMAVTPTPGFA
+75 TTSYIPFFTTETGIAPSLSYTPTNEERRTEKYTNDKISTPTLPQSMRSSDTTRGRIMKVVTNGEKLTMSEQNGTTR
-90 GTTEPQTQPKSS
+90 
-102 LAPQPQ
+102 
-108 ETITSQHTTSATE
+108 TTSE
-121 EITVPSEVSTG
+121 
-132 TRSGVSRTVFIS
+132 
-144 RSGTSIPVPTRAT
+144 
-157 VSPGIPMGIN
+157 
-167 TRLSASPV
+167 
-175 MAESSPIAMATETIP
+175 
-190 PEAISQGMLA
+190 
-200 WGTLATALEPHTL
+200 GTLALDT
-213 SAVTQGSPPSDVTT
+213 SAIASRAEMHSAATQGSRHSEMTT
-227 SMDRRS
+227 SMDRHS
-233 EGVSLSSPS
+233 EDVSHPSPS
-242 SEQDVGSPSSLV
+242 SEQDVSSPSSLV
-254 PLHAMT
+254 PLSSMT
-260 SSSAV
+260 SSSTV
-265 SSTLPASSPFPS
+265 SPTLPTSNPPPLAP
-277 DSVTSPLTAGLPRT
+277 VTSPLTAGLPRT

-335 AVTHKGTLSSPW
+335 AVTHKGTLSSTW

-357 EIATRMSPIKTSSLD
+357 QIATGMSPIKTSSLD
-372 GDATASTPTPGLSGT
+372 RDATASTPTAGLSGT
-387 TEPETQPQSSMAPEP
+387 TEPETQSQSSMAPEP
-402 QETGTFPHTVSATE
+402 QETGTFPHTISATE
-416 DMSISSKVSTESSAG
+416 HKSISSKVSTESSAG

-445 PGPVQLTVSP
+445 PGPVQLTMSP

-493 LAWDTSDTP
+493 LAWDTSDTA

-545 SSLVPSSQVM
+545 SSLLPSLQVM

-665 SLDGDTMVSTPMPDL
+665 SLDGDAMVSTPIPDL

-694 APEPRETGTSR
+694 APEPRETGTSP

-718 ELSTGNSAEAS
+718 QLSTGNSAEAC

-773 SNTTK
+773 SIATK

-825 AMSRRSPSTEQD
+825 DMSRRSPSTEQD

-856 SPTLPATSP
+856 SLTLPATSP

-872 SPLTLSLLRTWGMSS
+872 SPLTAGLPRTHITWGTSS
-887 ESMTSSDAGPSGIS
+887 EGVTSSPSGLSQTS
-901 VETQATSEAFSTTE
+901 VDVWTPSEVSTTTE
-915 AIHPPKTTAV
+915 AIHPSENTAV
-925 THMGTLSTAWEAH
+925 THKGTLSSTWESH
-938 SSAPAVSETAT
+938 SSAPAGSQIAT
-949 GTSPIETSPTGGTT
+949 GMSPIKTSSLDRDAT
-963 MAVTPTPGFSGTTEP
+963 ASTPTAGLSGTTEP
-978 QTQPKSSLA
+978 ETQSQSSMA
-987 PQPQETITS
+987 PEPQETGTFP
-996 QHTTSATE
+996 HTISATE
-1004 EITVPFEVSTGT
+1004 HMSISSKVSTESSAGA
-1016 RSGVSRTVFISRSG
+1016 SRTDVMFSSR
-1030 TSIPVPTRATVSP
+1030 TSTPGLVQLTMSPDIPTE
-1043 GIPMGINTRL
+1043 INTRL
-1053 SASPVMA
+1053 STSPVKA
-1060 ESSPI
+1060 ESEPI
-1065 AMATETIPPEAIS
+1065 TMATETGPPGTTS
-1078 QGMLAWGTLATALEP
+1078 QGTLAWDTSDTASGAQT
-1093 HTLSAVTQ
+1093 HSAVTQ
-1101 GSPPSDVTTSMDR
+1101 GSPHSEMTTSGDR
-1114 RSEGVSLSS
+1114 VSEDESPAS
-1123 PSSEQDVGSPSSLVP
+1123 PSSEQDISSPSSLLPSLQVMS
-1138 LHAMT
+1138 LT
-1143 SSSAVSST
+1143 SSVSPT

-1228 PWESRSSAPAG
+1228 TWESHSSAPAG
-1239 SEIATRMSPIKTSSL
+1239 SQIATGMSPIKTSSL
-1254 DGDATASTPTP
+1254 DRDATASTPTA

-1272 PETQPQS
+1272 PETQSQS

-1284 PQETGTFPHTVSA
+1284 PQETGTFPHTISA
-1297 TEDMSIS
+1297 TEHMSIS

-1329 GPVQLTVSPDIL
+1329 GPVQLTMSPDIL

-1356 SEPITMATETGP
+1356 SEPITMATET
-1368 PGTTSQGTLAW
+1368 
-1379 DTSDT
+1379 
-1384 PSGAQTHSAV
+1384 
-1394 TQGSPHSEMTTS
+1394 
-1406 GDRVSEDESPA
+1406 
-1417 SPSSEQDISSPSSL
+1417 
-1431 VPSSQVMSLTS
+1431 
-1442 SVSPTLPASSP
+1442 
-1453 FPSDS
+1453 
-1458 VTSPLTAGLPRTHIT
+1458 
-1473 WGTSSEGVNSS
+1473 
-1484 PSGLSQTSVEIWAT
+1484 
-1498 PEASTTTNTMPPSE
+1498 
-1512 NTAVSQVGTLGTS
+1512 
-1525 RESHSSAPAG
+1525 
-1535 SESATGTS
+1535 
-1543 LVKTSSLDGDTMV
+1543 
-1556 STPMPDL
+1556 
-1563 SATTE
+1563 
-1568 IKAQSMSSQA
+1568 
-1578 PEPRETGT
+1578 
-1586 SRHTSSAPEEITVL
+1586 
-1600 SELSTGNS
+1600 
-1608 AEASRTAVISP
+1608 
-1619 SRTSIPGPGRPTLS
+1619 
-1633 PDIPTGINNRLSIS
+1633 
-1647 PVIAE
+1647 
-1652 SSPISNT
+1652 
-1659 TKTVPRPT
+1659 
-1667 TSQGSIA
+1667 
-1674 WDSSATASWTEMHSV
+1674 
-1689 VTQSS
+1689 
-1694 PHSDGTTSV
+1694 
-1703 DRVSEAM
+1703 
-1710 SRRSPSTEQ
+1710 
-1719 DIRSPSSLEPFH
+1719 
-1731 AMTSASA
+1731 
-1738 VSPTLPATSPS
+1738 
-1749 PPASVTSP
+1749 
-1757 LTLSLLRTWG
+1757 
-1767 MSSESMT
+1767 
-1774 SSDAGPS
+1774 
-1781 GISVETQA
+1781 
-1789 TSEAFST
+1789 
-1796 TEAIHPPKT
+1796 
-1805 TAVTHMGTL
+1805 
-1814 STAWEAHSSAP
+1814 
-1825 AVSETATGTSPI
+1825 
-1837 ETSPTG
+1837 
-1843 GTTMA
+1843 
-1848 VTPTPGF
+1848 
-1855 SGTTEPQTQP
+1855 
-1865 KSSLAPQPQ
+1865 
-1874 ETITSQHTTSATEE
+1874 
-1888 ITVPFEVST
+1888 
-1897 GTRSG
+1897 
-1902 VSRTVFISRSG
+1902 
-1913 TSIPVPTR
+1913 
-1921 ATVSPGIPMG
+1921 
-1931 INTRLSASPVMA
+1931 
-1943 ESSPIA
+1943 
-1949 MATETIP
+1949 
-1956 PEAISQGMLAWGT
+1956 
-1969 LATALEPHTLS
+1969 
-1980 AVTQGSPPSDV
+1980 
-1991 TTSMDRRSEGVS
+1991 
-2003 LSSPSSE
+2003 
-2010 QDVGSPS
+2010 
-2017 SLVPLHAMTS
+2017 
-2027 SSAVSSTLPASSPF
+2027 
-2041 PSDSVT
+2041 
-2047 SPLTAG
+2047 
-2053 LPRTHIT
+2053 
-2060 WGTSSEGV
+2060 
-2068 TSSPSGLSQTSVDV
+2068 
-2082 WTPSEVSTTTE
+2082 
-2093 AIHPSENTAVTHKGT
+2093 
-2108 LSSPWESRSS
+2108 
-2118 APAGSEIATRMS
+2118 
-2130 PIKTSSLDGD
+2130 
-2140 ATASTPTPG
+2140 
-2149 LSGTTEP
+2149 
-2156 ETQPQSSMAPEPQ
+2156 
-2169 ETGTFPHTVSA
+2169 
-2180 TEDMSISSKVSTE
+2180 
-2193 SSAGA
+2193 
-2198 SRTDVMFSSRTS
+2198 
-2210 TPGPVQLTV
+2210 
-2219 SPDILTE
+2219 
-2226 INTRLSTSP
+2226 
-2235 VKAESEPITM
+2235 
-2245 ATETGPPGT
+2245 
-2254 TSQGTLAW
+2254 
-2262 DTSDTP
+2262 
-2268 SGAQTHSAVT
+2268 
-2278 QGSPHSEMTTSGDRV
+2278 
-2293 SEDESPASPSSEQDI
+2293 
-2308 SSPSSLVPSSQVM
+2308 
-2321 SLTSS
+2321 
-2326 VSPTLPAS
+2326 
-2334 SPFPSDSVTSPLT
+2334 
-2347 AGLPRTHITWGTSSE
+2347 
-2362 GVNSSPSGL
+2362 
-2371 SQTSVEIWATPEAST
+2371 
-2386 TTNTMP
+2386 
-2392 PSENTAVSQVG
+2392 
-2403 TLGTSRESHSSAPAG
+2403 
-2418 SESATGTSLVKTSSL
+2418 
-2433 DGDTMVSTP
+2433 
-2442 MPDLSATTEIKA
+2442 
-2454 QSMSSQAPE
+2454 
-2463 PRETGTS
+2463 
-2470 RHTSSAPE
+2470 
-2478 EITVLSELSTG
+2478 
-2489 NSAEASRTAV
+2489 
-2499 ISPSRTSIPGPG
+2499 
-2511 RPTLSPDIPTGINN
+2511 
-2525 RLSISP
+2525 
-2531 VIAESSP
+2531 
-2538 ISNTTKTVPRPT
+2538 
-2550 TSQGSIAWDS
+2550 
-2560 SATASWTEMHS
+2560 
-2571 VVTQSSP
+2571 
-2578 HSDGTT
+2578 
-2584 SVDRVSEAMSRRS
+2584 
-2597 PSTEQDI
+2597 
-2604 RSPSSLEPFHAM
+2604 
-2616 TSASAVSPTLPATS
+2616 
-2630 PSPPASVTSPLT
+2630 
-2642 LSLLRTWGMSSE
+2642 
-2654 SMTSSDAGPSGI
+2654 
-2666 SVETQAT
+2666 
-2673 SEAFSTTEAIHP
+2673 
-2685 PKTTAVTHMGT
+2685 
-2696 LSTAWEAH
+2696 
-2704 SSAPAVS
+2704 
-2711 ETATGTSPIETSPTG
+2711 
-2726 GTTMAVTP
+2726 
-2734 MPRSSGTRETETQSK
+2734 
-2749 SSKVPEP
+2749 
-2756 WETGT
+2756 
-2761 SPYTSSASGDIS
+2761 
-2773 IASKFSTGTSAEASR
+2773 
-2788 TDIMFPS
+2788 
-2795 RASTPGLVQLTMSP
+2795 
-2809 DFPTE
+2809 
-2814 INTML
+2814 
-2819 STSPVMVESEPISM
+2819 
-2833 ATETVPPGAISQDTV
+2833 
-2848 AWGTSATASAAQT
+2848 
-2861 HSAVTQDSP
+2861 
-2870 LSEMTT
+2870 
-2876 SVDRGSE
+2876 
-2883 DESPTSLSSEQD
+2883 
-2895 ISSPSSLVPF
+2895 
-2905 PAMTWSSAVSS
+2905 
-2916 TLPTISPSP
+2916 
-2925 VPVTSPLAPGL
+2925 
-2936 LTHSMRDMSSKGVTS
+2936 
-2951 SSSVLTSTL
+2951 
-2960 VDIQTTSEASTTT
+2960 
-2973 EASHLPE
+2973 
-2980 NTAVTHVGTLTSAWE
+2980 
-2995 SYALASAVSETAI
+2995 
-3008 GTSPVETSSFDV
+3008 
-3020 DATASTTMPELLG
+3020 
-3033 TTETEIQ
+3033 
-3040 SVSSL
+3040 
-3045 APEPRATIMAQHTSS
+3045 
-3060 TPEEITVPSKVS
+3060 
-3072 TVPNADV
+3072 
-3079 PRIPIMS
+3079 
-3086 PSKTSIPGLVQPTMS
+3086 
-3101 PHFSTGIT
+3101 
-3109 TRLSTS
+3109 
-3115 SIMAESAPINLA
+3115 
-3127 TETVPLGATSQGTV
+3127 
-3141 AWDTSPTA
+3141 
-3149 LGAQTHS
+3149 
-3156 AVTQGS
+3156 
-3162 PHSAVTSSVDR
+3162 
-3173 GSEGESRVSP
+3173 
-3183 SSERDI
+3183 
-3189 SSPSSL
+3189 
-3195 VSLPAMTS
+3195 
-3203 SSGVSPMLPP
+3203 
-3213 RSFSPVPGTS
+3213 
-3223 PLTPGLLKI
+3223 
-3232 LSTWSTSSEGVISS
+3232 
-3246 PSGLSQ
+3246 
-3252 TSVEIWATPEAST
+3252 
-3265 TTRSIHLPE
+3265 
-3274 NTAVTHVGTLSYAL
+3274 
-3288 ELHSSAPAGSE
+3288 
-3299 PGTGT
+3299 
-3304 SPIETSS
+3304 
-3311 LPGDAT
+3311 
-3317 ASTPMPGL
+3317 
-3325 SGTTETET
+3325 
-3333 QSMSPLAPETWETV
+3333 
-3347 MSWHTSSA
+3347 
-3355 PEAISILSEV
+3355 
-3365 STGTT
+3365 
-3370 TEAFKTDVISS
+3370 
-3381 SRTSIPF
+3381 
-3388 PVQTTVS
+3388 
-3395 PDIPMEVNTRLSTSP
+3395 
-3410 VMAESEPITMAT
+3410 
-3422 ETVPPGATSQDTV
+3422 VPPGATSQDQV

-3454 GVPHSVVTSS
+3454 GFPHSVVTSS

-3474 TSTSSEQ
+3474 TSPSSEQ
-3481 DISSPSSLVP
+3481 NISSPSSLVP

-3499 AVSPTLPTSRPS
+3499 AVSPTLPTGRPS
-3511 PLASVTSPPLTTG
+3511 PLAPVTSPPLTTG
-3524 LPTIHSTWGTNTE
+3524 LPTIHSTWGTSTE
-3537 GVISSPSVLTSML
+3537 GVISSPSVLTSTL

-3559 STPTEAIHLPEY
+3559 STPTEAIHPPEY

-3596 ATGTSPFETSSIG
+3596 ATGTSPIETSSIG

-3641 LDSFRHTSSAT
+3641 LDSFQHTSSAT

-3680 SIPVPSQPTMSSDI
+3680 SIPVPSQPTMSPDI

-3707 EAESAHIIMATRTV
+3707 EAESAHIIMATRIV
-3721 PPGATSQGTLA
+3721 PAGATSQGTLA

-3857 TEAISHAENTA
+3857 TEAISHAKNTA

-3876 STWESHSSGPNG
+3876 STWESHSSAPNG

-3922 EIQSVSSLALEPW
+3922 EIQSASSLALEPR
-3935 ETSISWH
+3935 ETSTSWH

-4008 VTMTTETVPL
+4008 ITMTTETVPL
-4018 DAIPQGTLAWDTS
+4018 GATPQGTLAWDTS
-4031 ATASGAQTHL
+4031 VTASGAQTHL

-4055 VDTGSEDASPT
+4055 MDTGSEDASPT

-4081 PLPAMSSISSV
+4081 PLPAMSSISAV

-4136 STTLVDIR
+4136 SSTLVDIR

-4197 LRGDATASML
+4197 LRGDATASMP

-4289 TKLSTSPIVAEA
+4289 TKLSTSPVVAEA
-4301 APKTMVTETVPLEAT
+4301 APKTMATETVPLEAT

-4389 TLPASSLFPSDSVTL
+4389 TLPASSPFPSDSVTL

-4414 STWGMSSESVTS
+4414 STWGMSSESLTS
-4426 SPSGLSQISVEIQD
+4426 SPSGLSQTSVEIQD

-4454 ENTGG
+4454 ENTAVT
-4459 PHVGT
+4459 HVGT

-4547 TGTNAEASR
+4547 TGTSAEASR

-4567 PGPVL
+4567 PGPVQ

-4637 ETLSADA
+4637 ETLSADT

-4652 TSGVPGAS
+4652 TSGVPG
-4660 SAAFSAS
+4660 
-4667 PLFWTQPGPR
+4667 
-4677 DALSTVADS
+4677 
-4686 LPSSVSTLFPSLA
+4686 
-4699 STTTDVSTSP
+4699 
-4709 VPQGS
+4709 
-4714 TSSMATP
+4714 
-4721 HTVATNTGTE
+4721 
-4731 GSTAEGPLVVAS
+4731 
-4743 TLETWT
+4743 
-4749 KPVRTSLSSSVDTR
+4749 
-4763 MTEQIH
+4763 
-4769 LGTETRA
+4769 
-4776 SQLPPHSTQL
+4776 
-4786 TRTDGVVERITK
+4786 TDGVVERITN

-4803 AHGGVAGPVHVHVAP
+4803 AHGGVTGPVHVHVAP
-4818 TSSASPTGLPTDWM
+4818 TSSASPTGLPTDRM
-4832 ERAETTSTATLTT
+4832 ERAETTALKTTSTATLTT

-4860 SGKVTSTSTRGA
+4860 SGKVTSTSTRGT

-4904 TTPSVFNRGSQTTH
+4904 TTPSVFNRGSQTTP
-4918 SLVPSSDAENGP
+4918 SLVPSSDAENSP
-4930 ASPTLAVS
+4930 ASSTLSVS

-4973 TPPTATGSEEKV
+4973 TPPTATGSGEKV
-4985 SLEVP
+4985 SLAVP

-5042 PSIPVPSVLP
+5042 SSIPVPSVLP

-5085 AASLVTHPGA
+5085 AASLVTYPGA

-5114 ISPVTSYGTETNTT
+5114 ISPVTSSGAETNTT

-5174 HSTENSTPVSRIT
+5174 HSTENSTRVSRIT
-5187 PNFSQSELDT
+5187 PKFSQSELDT

-5233 GTDTSTTSSTLTES
+5233 GTDTSTTFSTLTES

-5322 SMVISTLTLSPGEPA
+5322 SMVISTLTLPPGEPV
-5337 NTVSW
+5337 NIVSW

-5348 QTSSSIPTLTVSPGV
+5348 QTSSSIPTLTFSPGV

-5474 LEATASWVTFSEKE
+5474 LEATASW
-5488 ASSAIPTLP
+5488 
-5497 TSYPEEPDTAVS
+5497 PDTAVS
-5509 LVTHS
+5509 LVTHP

-5532 SDTVH
+5532 SDTIH

-5586 GQMETIGSWVT
+5586 GQMETTGSWVT

-5613 PGEPG
+5613 PGEPD

-5631 PTVSRTTPNVS
+5631 PTVSRTAPNVS

-5686 DASTVIPTL
+5686 EASTVIPTL
-5695 NLSPGEPGT
+5695 NLFPGEPGT

-5779 TISPKETNTIVSSVT
+5779 TISPKETNTTVSSVT

-5800 PTVPKTTT
+5800 PTVPKTTA

-5824 RGEETSSVVP
+5824 HGEETSSVVP
-5834 TPTISLGAPDMVTSH
+5834 TPTVSLGAPDMVTSH

-5915 APPVQTVSLGLPETT
+5915 APPVRTVSLGLPETT
-5930 SFTTSMTETSRVDL
+5930 AFTTSMTETSRVDL

-6016 ESHTLTSWSTEPS
+6016 ESHTLTFWSTEPS

-6036 LLELSKTVTGDTVT
+6036 LELSKTVTGDTVT

-6068 SPTAILKTTTPETTN
+6068 SPTAILKTTTPETT
-6083 LAATGSGPIMAET
+6083 ATGSGPIMAET
-6096 AVTFNTSVA
+6096 AATFNTSVA

-6146 SYTEDMG
+6146 HYTEDMG

-6159 FNATER
+6159 FIATER

-6210 PDPTGFRLDRERL
+6210 PDPTGFRLDREQL

-6237 GPYTLDRNSLCVNGY
+6237 GPYTLDRNSLCVNEIQELCQKSSCY
-6252 NHQYWTPTT
+6252 NHQYWTPST
-6261 STLVTSTF
+6261 S
-6269 SPGPSI
+6269 I
-6275 SLHPTPSSTAAVV
+6275 V

-6388 TRGVTWLGTY
+6388 THGVTWLGTY

-6423 TSTLSPESSTSQP
+6423 TSTFSPESSTSQP

-6478 RILNPQT
+6478 RTLNRLLKPLFQNSSIGPLYYGCRLT
-6485 LVPEQQHWAPLLWL
+6485 LL
-6499 QIDLAQKMQ
+6499 
-6508 NPLGLPFPGD
+6508 
-6518 KVELFRKIFLLELI
+6518 R
-6532 KKTTEPEKK
+6532 PEKK

-6596 THWTSAPTPSGTS
+6596 THWTSAPTPSAPVTPVHFPGTS

-6643 RPSSAKFNSTESA
+6643 QPSSAKFNYTESA

-6791 RYTESMQFMGSA
+6791 HYTESMQFMGSA

-6817 PLLKNTSVGPLY
+6817 PLFKNTSVGPLY

-6894 SGYSHQTPVTAPS
+6894 S

-6967 LTLLRPEKDG
+6967 LTLLRPKKDG

-7005 LSQLTRGV
+7005 LSQLTHGV

-7054 TGSALVSFTLN
+7054 TGPALVSFTLN

-7073 TEDMGHPSSLKFNST
+7073 TEDMGYPSSLKFNST
-7088 KRILQH
+7088 NRILQH

-7103 SVGPLYAGCRLAS
+7103 SVGPFYAGCRLAS

-7123 AATGVDIVCTIHS
+7123 AATGVDIVCTVHS
-7136 DPAGPRLDRER
+7136 DPAGPGLDRER

-7248 TSLRPVKN
+7248 TSLRSVKN
-7256 GAKTRVNILCTYQQ
+7256 GAKTRVNILCTYWQ

-7408 EKDGVATH
+7408 EKDVVATH

-7503 DIQDKVTKLYRS
+7503 DIQDKVTKLYRG
-7515 SQLQDIFRSCLVTN
+7515 SQLQDIFLSCLVTN
-7529 LTMKVESTAHL
+7529 LTLDSMLVTIKALFSSNVDPSMVKQVFLDKTLNVSSHWLGATYKLADLHVTEVESTAHL
-7540 PTDRPTSIPTSQHF
+7540 PTDRPTSSPTSQHF

-7576 HQRNKRSIK
+7576 HQRNKRSIE
-7585 NALNQLFQNSS
+7585 NALNQLFRNSS